1 MITRI
6 CPLLNL
12 GSAELPAKIRVT
24 PRGHKFS
31 PYPENSAFPWDQSHL
46 QDDSAA
52 PEVAKLA
59 AEELGCRPTVSNPT
73 VLSFFSMGSNPFARR

>member
-12 GSAELPAKIRVT
+12 GSAELPAKAKVRVT
-24 PRGHKFS
+24 PRGHKFN

-52 PEVAKLA
+52 PGVAKLA
-59 AEELGCRPTVSNPT
+59 YSLYLTL
-73 VLSFFSMGSNPFARR
+73 LSP